1 VSSFFIV
8 NAPWSHLRIRAR
20 SKSVTASGARGNKQL
35 VIKRESHLRTLT
47 VNAASAPAN
56 AHTGDKPRTPP
67 RTAGTTG
74 SGNAGESLAW
84 LDPRR
89 AVAS

>member
-56 AHTGDKPRTPP
+56 AHTADSHARHREQP
-67 RTAGTTG
+67 GTTG
-74 SGNAGESLAW
+74 PGHAGESLAW